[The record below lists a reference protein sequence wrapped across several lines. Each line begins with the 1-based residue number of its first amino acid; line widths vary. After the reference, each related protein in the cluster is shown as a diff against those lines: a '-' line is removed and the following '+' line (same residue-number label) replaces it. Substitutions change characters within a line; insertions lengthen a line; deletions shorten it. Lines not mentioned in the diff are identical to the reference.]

1 MQQRPQVS
9 DTIYVYMH
17 KRLSNESSVPLCKGS
32 DHKKFAGFSKRKYES
47 WPEPDA
53 RIRKEENMAQGKHLV
68 GPVSERDHSQGP
80 ATAAATLVQYGD
92 YECPYTR
99 QSTTIVRTIQ
109 QQLGDQLRFVFRNFP
124 LTEIH
129 PHALH
134 AALAAEAAAAQGK
147 FWQMHDYIFHHQHTL
162 EDADLEQFAEA
173 VGLDMQQFARDM
185 AERPSISRIEE
196 DLQSGIRSGV
206 RGTPTFFI
214 NGVLYPGSWEQE
226 ALLAA
231 LEEAGAS

>member
-1 MQQRPQVS
+1 MGAPEVGL
-9 DTIYVYMH
+9 H
-17 KRLSNESSVPLCKGS
+17 P
-32 DHKKFAGFSKRKYES
+32 RK
-47 WPEPDA
+47 D
-53 RIRKEENMAQGKHLV
+53 
-68 GPVSERDHSQGP
+68 P
-80 ATAAATLVQYGD
+80 APSAVTLLKYA
-92 YECPYTR
+92 YYNSPYPR

-185 AERPSISRIEE
+185 AGRPSISRIEE
-196 DLQSGIRSGV
+196 DLQSGRRSGV
-206 RGTPTFFI
+206 RGTPTCFI
-214 NGVLYPGSWEQE
+214 HS
-226 ALLAA
+226 
-231 LEEAGAS
+231 

>member
-1 MQQRPQVS
+1 MVLRRPALARFCRAALAS
-9 DTIYVYMH
+9 TYRIGLPA
-17 KRLSNESSVPLCKGS
+17 RPSKG
-32 DHKKFAGFSKRKYES
+32 KKA
-47 WPEPDA
+47 
-53 RIRKEENMAQGKHLV
+53 MAQRTHLAV
-68 GPVSERDHSQGP
+68 PVSERDHIQGP
-80 ATAAATLVQYGD
+80 DTATVTLVQYGD

-99 QSTTIVRTIQ
+99 RSTWVVQAIQ
-109 QQLGDQLRFVFRNFP
+109 QQLGDQLRFVYRNFP

-134 AALAAEAAAAQGK
+134 TAFAAEAAAAQGK

-162 EDADLEQFAEA
+162 EDSDLEQFAEA
-173 VGLDMQQFARDM
+173 VGLDMQQYARDM
-185 AERPSISRIEE
+185 AERPYISRIEE

-214 NGVLYPGSWEQE
+214 NGVLYRGSWEHE

-231 LEEAGAS
+231 LQAAS

>member
-1 MQQRPQVS
+1 MTQR
-9 DTIYVYMH
+9 I
-17 KRLSNESSVPLCKGS
+17 
-32 DHKKFAGFSKRKYES
+32 
-47 WPEPDA
+47 
-53 RIRKEENMAQGKHLV
+53 HLGV
-68 GPVSERDHSQGP
+68 PVSERDHSQGP
-80 ATAAATLVQYGD
+80 ATAAVTLVQYGD

-99 QSTTIVRTIQ
+99 QSTTIVRAIQ
-109 QQLGDQLRFVFRNFP
+109 QQLGDKLRFVFRNFP

-162 EDADLEQFAEA
+162 EDSDLEQFAEA
-173 VGLDMQQFARDM
+173 VGLDMPQFARDM
-185 AERPSISRIEE
+185 AERPYLSRIEE
-196 DLQSGIRSGV
+196 DLKSGIRSGV

-231 LEEAGAS
+231 LEETGAP

>member
-1 MQQRPQVS
+1 M
-9 DTIYVYMH
+9 T
-17 KRLSNESSVPLCKGS
+17 
-32 DHKKFAGFSKRKYES
+32 
-47 WPEPDA
+47 
-53 RIRKEENMAQGKHLV
+53 QGTQLAV
-68 GPVSERDHSQGP
+68 PVSSRDHSQGP
-80 ATAAATLVQYGD
+80 ASAAVTLVQYGD

-99 QSTTIVRTIQ
+99 QSTTIVRAIQ
-109 QQLGDQLRFVFRNFP
+109 QQLGDKLRFVFRNFP

-134 AALAAEAAAAQGK
+134 AAFAAEAAAVQGK

-162 EDADLEQFAEA
+162 EDSDLEQFAGA
-173 VGLDMQQFARDM
+173 IGLDMQQFASDM
-185 AERPSISRIEE
+185 AERPYISRIEE

-206 RGTPTFFI
+206 RGTPAFFI

-226 ALLAA
+226 ALLSA

>member
-1 MQQRPQVS
+1 MTQH
-9 DTIYVYMH
+9 T
-17 KRLSNESSVPLCKGS
+17 RLAV
-32 DHKKFAGFSKRKYES
+32 
-47 WPEPDA
+47 
-53 RIRKEENMAQGKHLV
+53 
-68 GPVSERDHSQGP
+68 PVSERDHSQGP
-80 ATAAATLVQYGD
+80 ATAAIVLVQYGD

-99 QSTTIVRTIQ
+99 QSTTVVRAIQ

-162 EDADLEQFAEA
+162 ADSDLEQFAEA
-173 VGLDMQQFARDM
+173 VGLDMQQYARAM
-185 AERPSISRIEE
+185 AEQRALARIEE
-196 DLQSGIRSGV
+196 DVEGGERSRV
-206 RGTPTFFI
+206 QGTPTFFI
-214 NGVLYPGSWEQE
+214 NEVLYRGSWEQD

-231 LEEAGAS
+231 LQAASRTS

>member
-1 MQQRPQVS
+1 MTQRTSLV
-9 DTIYVYMH
+9 
-17 KRLSNESSVPLCKGS
+17 VPV
-32 DHKKFAGFSKRKYES
+32 
-47 WPEPDA
+47 
-53 RIRKEENMAQGKHLV
+53 N
-68 GPVSERDHSQGP
+68 ERDHSQGP
-80 ATAAATLVQYGD
+80 ATAAVTLVQYGD

-99 QSTTIVRTIQ
+99 QSTTVVRAIQ
-109 QQLGDQLRFVFRNFP
+109 QQLGDKLRFVFRNFP

-134 AALAAEAAAAQGK
+134 SAETAEAAAAQGK
-147 FWQMHDYIFHHQHTL
+147 FWEMHDYIFHHQHTL
-162 EDADLEQFAEA
+162 EDSDLEQFAIA

-185 AERPSISRIEE
+185 AERPYISRIEE

-214 NGVLYPGSWEQE
+214 NGVLYPGSWGQE

>member
-1 MQQRPQVS
+1 M
-9 DTIYVYMH
+9 T
-17 KRLSNESSVPLCKGS
+17 
-32 DHKKFAGFSKRKYES
+32 
-47 WPEPDA
+47 
-53 RIRKEENMAQGKHLV
+53 QGIHLV
-68 GPVSERDHSQGP
+68 VPVSERDHSQGP
-80 ATAAATLVQYGD
+80 ATAAVTLVQYGD

-99 QSTTIVRTIQ
+99 QSTTIVRAIQ
-109 QQLGDQLRFVFRNFP
+109 QQLGDKLRFVFRNFP

-134 AALAAEAAAAQGK
+134 AAFAAEAAAAQGK

-162 EDADLEQFAEA
+162 EDSDLEQFAEA
-173 VGLDMQQFARDM
+173 VGLDMQPFARDM
-185 AERPSISRIEE
+185 AERPSMSRIEE

-214 NGVLYPGSWEQE
+214 NGVLYRGSWEQD

-231 LEEAGAS
+231 LQAASRTS